1 MKTRTA
7 FKLLTACIAATA
19 LALAGCS
26 SGGEGGDSSNDM
38 ASAGSTA
45 APSEAK
51 GTIKLAYVEWD
62 SCAAATNVAAAVL
75 EKAGYDVKTISVSG
89 ALMFEG
95 LANGDADA
103 VVCAWLPTTHADYYA
118 RAKDRVEKLGVN
130 MKEARL
136 GLAVPDYMD
145 IDSITD
151 LADDDVAKK
160 LDNRIVGIDPGAGI
174 MRLTHKVI
182 DEYKLPEKLVS
193 GSDATMT
200 AVLADAIRKKEPVV
214 VTSWKPHWMWAAWD
228 LKFLDDPDDVYG
240 KPDDIY
246 TVARKGLKKDM
257 PAAYAILGKFK
268 LDGDARSAVMAA
280 DREDGADPEADAR
293 KWVDEHA
300 DEVSGW
306 MTGA

>member
-1 MKTRTA
+1 MKHRTP
-7 FKLLTACIAATA
+7 FKILAACAIALTVG
-19 LALAGCS
+19 LAGCS
-26 SGGEGGDSSNDM
+26 SGGNGNGSEA
-38 ASAGSTA
+38 ASAGSSA
-45 APSEAK
+45 APTESK

-62 SCAAATNVAAAVL
+62 SCVAATNVAAAVL

-151 LADDDVAKK
+151 LAKDDVAKK
-160 LDNRIVGIDPGAGI
+160 IDNRIVGIDPGAGI
-174 MRLTHKVI
+174 MRLTNKVI

-200 AVLADAIRKKEPVV
+200 AVLADSIRKKEPVV
-214 VTSWKPHWMWAAWD
+214 VTSWKPHWMWAQWD
-228 LKFLDDPDDVYG
+228 LKFLDDPDNVYG

-246 TVARKGLKKDM
+246 TVARKGLQQDM

-268 LDGDARSAVMAA
+268 LDGDARGAVMAA
-280 DREDGADPEADAR
+280 DRKDGADPKADAR
-293 KWVDEHA
+293 QWVDEHA

-306 MTGA
+306 MSGT

>member
-1 MKTRTA
+1 MKNRTP
-7 FKLLTACIAATA
+7 FKMLAVCAVALTV
-19 LALAGCS
+19 ALAGCS
-26 SGGEGGDSSNDM
+26 SGGEGSDTATASS
-38 ASAGSTA
+38 SATA
-45 APSEAK
+45 APASK

-62 SCAAATNVAAAVL
+62 SCVAATNVAAATL
-75 EKAGYDVKTISVSG
+75 EKAGYKVQTMSVSG

-103 VVCAWLPTTHADYYA
+103 IVCAWLPTTHADYYA
-118 RAKDRVEKLGVN
+118 RAKDRIEKLGKN
-130 MKEARL
+130 MKEAKL
-136 GLAVPDYMD
+136 GLAVPDYVK

-151 LADDDVAKK
+151 LADADVAKK
-160 LDNRIVGIDPGAGI
+160 FDNRIVGIDPGAGI

-200 AVLADAIRKKEPVV
+200 AVLSDAIRKKEPVV

-257 PAAYAILGKFK
+257 PEAYAILGKFYMG
-268 LDGDARSAVMAA
+268 GDDRGAVMAA
-280 DREDGADPEADAR
+280 DRKDGADPKADAR
-293 KWVDEHA
+293 KWVDEHS
-300 DEVSGW
+300 DEVSKW
-306 MTGA
+306 MTGS